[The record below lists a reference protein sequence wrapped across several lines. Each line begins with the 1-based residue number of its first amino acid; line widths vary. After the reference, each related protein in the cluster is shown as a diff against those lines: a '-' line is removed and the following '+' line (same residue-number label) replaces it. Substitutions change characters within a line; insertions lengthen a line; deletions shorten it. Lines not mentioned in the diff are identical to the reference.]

1 MRIQLQRPIAIFD
14 LETTGINITQDKI
27 IEIAILKIH
36 PDGKQETYEKRVN
49 PGIKM
54 TEENMAIHGIRNEDL
69 ENEPT
74 FGDLASEIKL
84 FIEGCDFGGYNS
96 NRFDVPVLVEEMLR
110 IDSSFDITSAKFI
123 DVQNI
128 FHKMEQRT
136 LSAAYKFYCQEELI
150 NAHSALADATAT
162 WEILNAQLEKY
173 TELKTDVDFLADFT
187 LAHDFSRVDFA
198 GRLARNDNDE
208 VVYNFGKNRGKTI
221 REIMKSEPGYYGWML
236 NADFP
241 LHTKQ
246 CLKHEVDAIKNQ
258 VSAIKTTKN
267 KNENPFSMEDKLNQL
282 KNKFKE

>member
-1 MRIQLQRPIAIFD
+1 MKIQLQRPLAVFD
-14 LETTGINITQDKI
+14 LETTGINITQDRI

-36 PDGKQETYEKRVN
+36 PDGTKDTYEKRVN

-54 TEENMAIHGIRNEDL
+54 TEENMAIHGITNEAVA
-69 ENEPT
+69 NEPP
-74 FGDLASEIKL
+74 FAELAEEIKA

-110 IDSSFDITSAKFI
+110 VDADFDISSAQFI

-136 LSAAYKFYCQEELI
+136 LSAAYKFYCGNELI

-162 WEILNAQLEKY
+162 WEILNAQLERY
-173 TELKTDVDFLADFT
+173 TDLKTDVDFLSDFT
-187 LAHDFSRVDFA
+187 LAHDNQRADFA
-198 GRLARNDNDE
+198 GRLAKNDKNE
-208 VVYNFGKNRGKTI
+208 ILYNFGKNRGKTVA
-221 REIMKSEPGYYGWML
+221 EIMKTEPGYHGWML

-246 CLKHEVDAIKNQ
+246 VLKTEVNRLKKLATARK
-258 VSAIKTTKN
+258 
-267 KNENPFSMEDKLNQL
+267 ENFKAKETETINSKLEQL
-282 KNKFKE
+282 QNKFKK

>member
-1 MRIQLQRPIAIFD
+1 MRIQLQRPLAVFD
-14 LETTGINITQDKI
+14 LETTGINITQDRV

-36 PDGKQETYEKRVN
+36 PDGTQETYLKRVN
-49 PGIKM
+49 PEVKM
-54 TEENMAIHGIRNEDL
+54 TEENMAIHGITNKEL

-74 FGDLASEIKL
+74 FGELAPEIKA
-84 FIEGCDFGGYNS
+84 FIADCDFGGYNS

-110 IDSSFDITSAKFI
+110 VDPTFNISKAKFI

-136 LSAAYKFYCQEELI
+136 LSAAYKFYCGNDLV

-173 TELKTDVDFLADFT
+173 TDLKTDVAFLADFT
-187 LAHDFSRVDFA
+187 LAHDNQRADFA
-198 GRLARNDNDE
+198 GRLAKNE
-208 VVYNFGKNRGKTI
+208 KGEILYNFGKNRGKTVA
-221 REIMKSEPGYYGWML
+221 EIMQTEPGYHGWML

-246 CLKHEVDAIKNQ
+246 TLREEVERLKKLQSHKKEQTKVHEEKDLG
-258 VSAIKTTKN
+258 S
-267 KNENPFSMEDKLNQL
+267 KLEQL
-282 KNKFKE
+282 QSKFKK

>member
-1 MRIQLQRPIAIFD
+1 MNIQLTRPIAIFD
-14 LETTGINITQDKI
+14 LETTGINITQDRI

-36 PDGKQETYEKRVN
+36 PDGKQDTYEKRVN
-49 PGIKM
+49 PGVLM
-54 TEENMAIHGIRNEDL
+54 TEENMAIHGIRNEVL
-69 ENEPT
+69 ENEPS
-74 FGDLASEIKL
+74 FAELAKEIKE

-110 IDSSFDITSAKFI
+110 VDPKFDISSSKFI

-136 LSAAYKFYCQEELI
+136 LSAAYKFYCKEDLV

-162 WEILNAQLEKY
+162 WEILNAQLERY
-173 TELKTDVDFLADFT
+173 SNLETNVDFLADFT
-187 LAHDFSRVDFA
+187 LAHDYSRVDFA
-198 GRLARNDNDE
+198 GRLARNDKNE

-246 CLKHEVDAIKNQ
+246 CLKREVDAIK
-258 VSAIKTTKN
+258 SANN
-267 KNENPFSMEDKLNQL
+267 KKVDAFNSASLEDKIDQL
-282 KNKFKE
+282 KNKFK

>member
-1 MRIQLQRPIAIFD
+1 MRIQLQKPLAIFD

-36 PDGKQETYEKRVN
+36 PDGNQETYLSRVN

-54 TEENMAIHGIRNEDL
+54 TAENMAIHGISNEEL
-69 ENEPT
+69 INEPT
-74 FGDLASEIKL
+74 FKDIAPAVKA
-84 FIEGCDFGGYNS
+84 FVDGCDFGGYNS

-110 IDSSFDITSAKFI
+110 VDPEFDISESKFV

-136 LSAAYKFYCQEELI
+136 LSAAYKFYCGNTLE

-162 WEILNAQLEKY
+162 WEILNAQLERY
-173 TELKTDVDFLADFT
+173 PELKTDMDFLSEFT
-187 LAHDFSRVDFA
+187 LAHDFSRADFA
-198 GRLARNDNDE
+198 GRLAKNDKDE
-208 VVYNFGKNRGKTI
+208 VLYNFGKNRGKTVQ
-221 REIMKSEPGYYGWML
+221 EIMKTEPGYHGWML

-246 CLKHEVDAIKNQ
+246 ILKAEVNRLKKIETQQKQ
-258 VSAIKTTKN
+258 EN
-267 KNENPFSMEDKLNQL
+267 KEKESKSLEDKLDQL
-282 KNKFKE
+282 KNKFKS